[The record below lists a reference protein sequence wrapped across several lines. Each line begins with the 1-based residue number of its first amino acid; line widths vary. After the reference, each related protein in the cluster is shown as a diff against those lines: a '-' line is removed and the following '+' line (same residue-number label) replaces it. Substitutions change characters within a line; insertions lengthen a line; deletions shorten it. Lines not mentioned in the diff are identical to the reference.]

1 MFYIPS
7 RGWRSDDIGSGDC
20 RDAVIR
26 FWLSI
31 PIDQL
36 QFLWSGSIGDVTRQ
50 LAANLSNTYELSPEQ
65 LKLRDDLNQKVGAL
79 GVGDPFAHQLIVAL
93 FPLSPPGLF
102 KIANASK
109 HLPAWLLNSYVTLY
123 ETPQQNVTVLG
134 GPVAT
139 PQPSASTTPNAAG
152 PSSLPEPDFG
162 PFPTSLSDL
171 VTNRIQLNRM
181 LGLSNLYYIDPED
194 QDITRELLGF
204 RRSLAAL
211 IQASPEAD
219 LERVWSTD
227 FGDRYWSLVRSGVQ
241 SVALDP
247 DDQVIKAQATERLN
261 SSGGGFGSDK
271 ALNAFFV
278 ALMYYPP
285 TAIRVENPEQKLPA
299 WLLKSYSSLMEQSQ
313 PIGI

>member
-1 MFYIPS
+1 M
-7 RGWRSDDIGSGDC
+7 
-20 RDAVIR
+20 
-26 FWLSI
+26 
-31 PIDQL
+31 
-36 QFLWSGSIGDVTRQ
+36 
-50 LAANLSNTYELSPEQ
+50 
-65 LKLRDDLNQKVGAL
+65 LRDDLNQKVGAL

-102 KIANASK
+102 KIANASQ
-109 HLPAWLLNSYVTLY
+109 HLPDWLLNSYLTLY
-123 ETPQQNVTVLG
+123 EKPQQSVTVLG

-139 PQPSASTTPNAAG
+139 PQSRANTTPNAAG

-171 VTNRIQLNRM
+171 VTNRLQLNRM

-247 DDQVIKAQATERLN
+247 DDQVIKTQATERLN
-261 SSGGGFGSDK
+261 SPGGGFGSDK

-285 TAIRVENPEQKLPA
+285 TAIRVESPEQKLPA